1 MKRILPNFGVTVI
14 EIPRCMCDVGG
25 KEEIVSASFV
35 REALQKKDMNT
46 LKKLCSESTMKYMTE
61 NEMI

>member
-1 MKRILPNFGVTVI
+1 
-14 EIPRCMCDVGG
+14 MCDVGG